1 MPHQGMVHALEE
13 IRRLLSPSGVLIDIH
28 PVQEAPLIEVISA
41 GHVFYS
47 EAKPDTSL
55 EDYRQAEGA
64 LADVVQR
71 RLYVLESTSEFDLL
85 VHSTSVPELANHVQ
99 EANAYEQRCKSQA
112 EQVREREL
120 IKRIEKAMREAGAG
134 AEVAIRERA
143 RISRLSVLFPAA

>member
-13 IRRLLSPSGVLIDIH
+13 IRRLLSPGGVLIDIH

-47 EAKPDTSL
+47 EAEPDTSL
-55 EDYRQAEGA
+55 EDCRQAEGA
-64 LADVVQR
+64 LANVVQR

-85 VHSTSVPELANHVQ
+85 VHSTSVSELANYVR
-99 EANAYEQRCKSQA
+99 EANAYEQCCKSQA

-120 IKRIEKAMREAGAG
+120 ITRIEKAMREAGAG

-143 RISRLSVLFPAA
+143 RISRLSVLFPA

>member
-1 MPHQGMVHALEE
+1 MVHALEE
-13 IRRLLSPSGVLIDIH
+13 IRRLLSPGGVLIDIH
-28 PVQEAPLIEVISA
+28 PVQVASRIEVISA
-41 GHVFYS
+41 GRVFHS
-47 EAKPDTSL
+47 EAEPDTSL
-55 EDYRQAEGA
+55 EDYQQAEGA

-71 RLYVLESTSEFDLL
+71 RLFVLESTSEFDLL
-85 VHSTSVPELANHVQ
+85 VHSKSVSELANFVQ

-120 IKRIEKAMREAGAG
+120 MTRIEKAMREAGAG

>member
-47 EAKPDTSL
+47 EAEPDTSL

-71 RLYVLESTSEFDLL
+71 HLYVLESTSEFDLL
-85 VHSTSVPELANHVQ
+85 VHSTSVPELANACITPSLSIQ
-99 EANAYEQRCKSQA
+99 FNAAATTLRKTRPRPKE
-112 EQVREREL
+112 
-120 IKRIEKAMREAGAG
+120 KRHSMRIA
-134 AEVAIRERA
+134 
-143 RISRLSVLFPAA
+143 